1 MSNKNHELTHKELNS
16 SLKDRNQNACSK
28 KDLQLYG
35 RIRKDLAAAPIY
47 LAVSLQSSLINHG
60 NKKLLIRGTMILNA
74 NC

>member
-35 RIRKDLAAAPIY
+35 RIRKDLAAAP
-47 LAVSLQSSLINHG
+47 
-60 NKKLLIRGTMILNA
+60 
-74 NC
+74 